1 MPKLELDIDIACAE
15 CKEPL
20 DADVKRGNTGYDVV
34 LIEPCI
40 KCLEN
45 EYDKAKDKGYE
56 EGHEEGYDEGF
67 DDGFQ
72 QGLED
77 GMKKESK

>member
-45 EYDKAKDKGYE
+45 EYDKAKE